1 MNLRSQPTFHLSG
14 ALSGA
19 RRNDLLAA
27 ALAVIVVVLDQL
39 TKRWIVA
46 YFQVPGLRRPIPIL
60 GDVLT
65 LDYTQNTGVAFSLFA
80 GQSILFLLISGAV
93 LLVAVLYWRV
103 RDTGG
108 LVLKLTFGL
117 ILGGAAGNL
126 IDRFTRAFVVD
137 FIHFQ
142 IPGHFDWPVFNVAD
156 SAVSVGVVLLAYL
169 LWRGDPAAS
178 TANDARPAGPGTG
191 ASVSGA
197 NGANGVSGASGP
209 GSRPAAAPRVR
220 NPHARTK

>member
-1 MNLRSQPTFHLSG
+1 VNSRPTSGFLLSG
-14 ALSGA
+14 S
-19 RRNDLLAA
+19 RRNDLFAA
-27 ALAVIVVVLDQL
+27 ALALLVIVADQL

-60 GDVLT
+60 SDWLT

-80 GQSILFLLISGAV
+80 GQAILFLFISCAV
-93 LLVAVLYWRV
+93 AVVAVLYWRV
-103 RDTGG
+103 RNTGG
-108 LVLKLTFGL
+108 LALKLTFGL

-156 SAVSVGVVLLAYL
+156 SAVSVGVVVLAYL
-169 LWRGDPAAS
+169 LWRGDTAGNSAPAPGDAGPEPG
-178 TANDARPAGPGTG
+178 ANARPAALGSGEGPGR
-191 ASVSGA
+191 AA
-197 NGANGVSGASGP
+197 P
-209 GSRPAAAPRVR
+209 PATPRVR
-220 NPHARTK
+220 NPHARAK